1 MPMPGAGG
9 DVHWGAGGA
18 GGDGATPNIGA
29 GVPLLAGG
37 EVTTCPQVGQGPLT
51 PAMWAGTVSW
61 VRQALHS
68 NWMISAVMPYQI
80 GYR

>member
-9 DVHWGAGGA
+9 GVHWGAGG
-18 GGDGATPNIGA
+18 GGAMPNIGA

-37 EVTTCPQVGQGPLT
+37 EVTTWPQVGQGPLT